1 MKRIVCFG
9 LALCVMLLG
18 FAYADENS
26 ACVCLTEFLPET
38 VPDLICSTYKIDA
51 SAAMDVLM
59 KAPYLTKDTKRQYMA
74 TEWSNDDETM
84 TIGFDG
90 LSYETRLGKNLSE
103 LVDGS
108 TPLFTEWNGGVTNDL
123 SFSSVNEIAA
133 LAKDVLNRLNLHVE
147 LIHALAYDEAALRA
161 AIPSALNSVDARKI
175 EECYALFF
183 CCAENGLRIPADG
196 YHSDMHGTDMHGSKI
211 MTLWTKDGLQFLSTS
226 GLYHIDERVENGER
240 LLSPEEALSIV
251 QEEYAMY
258 VASIA
263 HPRLI
268 GVSISHQRLVYAKVP
283 ISGVDPESGCRLTPA
298 WLFTQDQQWNVSM
311 EAGGYEVGHFYS
323 DLVLIDART
332 GEEL

>member
-9 LALCVMLLG
+9 LALCVVLLG
-18 FAYADENS
+18 FAYAEGNS
-26 ACVCLTEFLPET
+26 TCVCLTEFLPET

-59 KAPYLTKDTKRQYMA
+59 KAPYLTVDTKGHYKGTGWLNGDEEMA
-74 TEWSNDDETM
+74 
-84 TIGFDG
+84 IGPDYVT
-90 LSYETRLGKNLSE
+90 YETRLGRNLAN
-103 LVDGS
+103 LVEGLPPS
-108 TPLFTEWNGGVTNDL
+108 FTEWNGGAANDL
-123 SFSSVNEIAA
+123 SFGGVDKIAA

-147 LIHALAYDEAALRA
+147 LIHAQAYDEAALRA
-161 AIPSALNSVDARKI
+161 AIPSAFRPVDARKI

-183 CCAENGLRIPADG
+183 CCVENGLRIPANG
-196 YHSDMHGTDMHGSKI
+196 YHSDMHGTYMQGSEI
-211 MTLWTKDGLQFLSTS
+211 MTLWTKDGLQLLSAS
-226 GLYHIDERVENGER
+226 GLYRIDERVENGER

-263 HPRLI
+263 HPQLI
-268 GVSISHQRLVYAKVP
+268 GVNISHQRLVYAKVP
-283 ISGVDPESGCRLTPA
+283 ISGVDPESGYRLTPA

>member
-1 MKRIVCFG
+1 
-9 LALCVMLLG
+9 
-18 FAYADENS
+18 
-26 ACVCLTEFLPET
+26 
-38 VPDLICSTYKIDA
+38 
-51 SAAMDVLM
+51 
-59 KAPYLTKDTKRQYMA
+59 MA
-74 TEWSNDDETM
+74 TKLSNDDETM

-90 LSYETRLGKNLSE
+90 LSYKTRLGKNLSE
-103 LVDGS
+103 LVNGS
-108 TPLFTEWNGGVTNDL
+108 LPLFMEWNGGAANDL
-123 SFSSVNEIAA
+123 SFGGVDKIAA

-251 QEEYAMY
+251 QEDYAMY

-283 ISGVDPESGCRLTPA
+283 ISGVDPESGYRLTPA

>member
-26 ACVCLTEFLPET
+26 ACVCMTEFLPET
-38 VPDLICSTYKIDA
+38 VPDLICSTYKIDESTA
-51 SAAMDVLM
+51 VDVLM

-103 LVDGS
+103 LVNGS
-108 TPLFTEWNGGVTNDL
+108 LPLFMEWNGGVTNDL

-147 LIHALAYDEAALRA
+147 LIHAQAYDEAALRA
-161 AIPSALNSVDARKI
+161 AIPSAFRPVDARKI

-196 YHSDMHGTDMHGSKI
+196 YHSDMHGTDMQGSEI
-211 MTLWTKDGLQFLSTS
+211 MTLWTKDGLQFLSAS
-226 GLYHIDERVENGER
+226 GLYHIDEQAENSER

-251 QEEYAMY
+251 QDDYAMY

>member
-9 LALCVMLLG
+9 LALCVVLLG
-18 FAYADENS
+18 FAYAEGNS
-26 ACVCLTEFLPET
+26 TCVCLTEFLPET

-59 KAPYLTKDTKRQYMA
+59 KAPYLTKGTEGYYMA
-74 TEWSNDDETM
+74 TKLSNDDETM

-147 LIHALAYDEAALRA
+147 LIHAQAYDEAALRA
-161 AIPSALNSVDARKI
+161 AIPSAFRPVDARKI

-183 CCAENGLRIPADG
+183 CCVENGLRIPANG
-196 YHSDMHGTDMHGSKI
+196 YHSDMHGTYMQGSEI
-211 MTLWTKDGLQFLSTS
+211 MTLWTKDGLQFLSAS
-226 GLYHIDERVENGER
+226 RLYHIDEQAENGER

-323 DLVLIDART
+323 DLALIDART

>member
-1 MKRIVCFG
+1 M
-9 LALCVMLLG
+9 
-18 FAYADENS
+18 
-26 ACVCLTEFLPET
+26 
-38 VPDLICSTYKIDA
+38 
-51 SAAMDVLM
+51 
-59 KAPYLTKDTKRQYMA
+59 
-74 TEWSNDDETM
+74 
-84 TIGFDG
+84 
-90 LSYETRLGKNLSE
+90 
-103 LVDGS
+103 
-108 TPLFTEWNGGVTNDL
+108 
-123 SFSSVNEIAA
+123 NEIAA

-147 LIHALAYDEAALRA
+147 LIHAQAYDEAALRA
-161 AIPSALNSVDARKI
+161 AIPSAFRPVDARKI

-183 CCAENGLRIPADG
+183 CCVENGLRIPANG
-196 YHSDMHGTDMHGSKI
+196 YHSDMHGTYMQGSEI

-251 QEEYAMY
+251 QEDYAMY

-268 GVSISHQRLVYAKVP
+268 GVNISHQRLVYAKVP
-283 ISGVDPESGCRLTPA
+283 ISGVEPESGCRLTPA

>member
-1 MKRIVCFG
+1 
-9 LALCVMLLG
+9 
-18 FAYADENS
+18 
-26 ACVCLTEFLPET
+26 
-38 VPDLICSTYKIDA
+38 
-51 SAAMDVLM
+51 
-59 KAPYLTKDTKRQYMA
+59 
-74 TEWSNDDETM
+74 
-84 TIGFDG
+84 
-90 LSYETRLGKNLSE
+90 
-103 LVDGS
+103 
-108 TPLFTEWNGGVTNDL
+108 
-123 SFSSVNEIAA
+123 
-133 LAKDVLNRLNLHVE
+133 
-147 LIHALAYDEAALRA
+147 
-161 AIPSALNSVDARKI
+161 
-175 EECYALFF
+175 
-183 CCAENGLRIPADG
+183 
-196 YHSDMHGTDMHGSKI
+196 

-226 GLYHIDERVENGER
+226 GLYRIDERVENGER

-251 QEEYAMY
+251 QEDYAMY

>member
-1 MKRIVCFG
+1 MKRIVCLG

-18 FAYADENS
+18 FAYAEGNS
-26 ACVCLTEFLPET
+26 ACVCMTEFLPET
-38 VPDLICSTYKIDA
+38 VPDLICSTYKIDESTA
-51 SAAMDVLM
+51 VDVLM

-123 SFSSVNEIAA
+123 IFSSVNEIAA

-147 LIHALAYDEAALRA
+147 LIHAQAYDEAALRA
-161 AIPSALNSVDARKI
+161 AIPSAFRPVDARKI

-183 CCAENGLRIPADG
+183 CCVENGLRIPANG
-196 YHSDMHGTDMHGSKI
+196 YHSDMHGTYMQGSEI

-251 QEEYAMY
+251 QEDYAMY

-268 GVSISHQRLVYAKVP
+268 GVNISHQRLVYAKVP

>member
-1 MKRIVCFG
+1 MKRIICFG
-9 LALCVMLLG
+9 LALCVVLLG
-18 FAYADENS
+18 FAYAEGNS
-26 ACVCLTEFLPET
+26 TCVCLTEFLPET

-59 KAPYLTKDTKRQYMA
+59 KAPYLTVDTKGHYKGTGWLNGDEEMA
-74 TEWSNDDETM
+74 
-84 TIGFDG
+84 IGSDYVT
-90 LSYETRLGKNLSE
+90 YETRLGRNLAN
-103 LVDGS
+103 LVEGLPPS
-108 TPLFTEWNGGVTNDL
+108 FTEWNGGAADDL
-123 SFSSVNEIAA
+123 SFGSVDEIAA

-147 LIHALAYDEAALRA
+147 LIHAQAYDKAALSA
-161 AIPSALNSVDARKI
+161 AIPSAIRSVDAKKI

-183 CCAENGLRIPADG
+183 CCVENGLRLPVDG
-196 YHSDMHGTDMHGSKI
+196 FYSDLHGTDMNGSEI
-211 MTLWTKDGLQFLSTS
+211 MTLWTKDGLQFLFAH
-226 GLYHIDERVENGER
+226 GLYHIDEPVENSEH
-240 LLSPEEALSIV
+240 LLSPEKALADV
-251 QEEYAMY
+251 QDDYALY

-263 HPRLI
+263 HPQLI

-283 ISGVDPESGCRLTPA
+283 ISGVDPESGYRLTPA

>member
-1 MKRIVCFG
+1 MKRIVCLG

-26 ACVCLTEFLPET
+26 ACVCMTEFLPET
-38 VPDLICSTYKIDA
+38 VPDLICSTYKIDESTA
-51 SAAMDVLM
+51 VDVLM

-103 LVDGS
+103 LVNGS
-108 TPLFTEWNGGVTNDL
+108 LPLFMEWNGGVTNDL

-147 LIHALAYDEAALRA
+147 LIHAQAYDEAALRA
-161 AIPSALNSVDARKI
+161 AIPSAFRPVDARKI

-196 YHSDMHGTDMHGSKI
+196 YHSDMHGTDMQGSEI
-211 MTLWTKDGLQFLSTS
+211 MTLWTKDGLQFLSAS
-226 GLYHIDERVENGER
+226 GLYHIDEQAENSER

-251 QEEYAMY
+251 QDDYAMY

-323 DLVLIDART
+323 DLALIDART

>member
-147 LIHALAYDEAALRA
+147 LIHAQAYDKAALRA
-161 AIPSALNSVDARKI
+161 AIPSAFRPVDARKI

-196 YHSDMHGTDMHGSKI
+196 YHSDMHGTYMQGSEI
-211 MTLWTKDGLQFLSTS
+211 MTLWTKDGLQFLSAS
-226 GLYHIDERVENGER
+226 GLYRIDERVENGER

-251 QEEYAMY
+251 QEDYAMY

>member
-26 ACVCLTEFLPET
+26 ACVCMTEFLPET
-38 VPDLICSTYKIDA
+38 VPDLICSTYKIDESTA
-51 SAAMDVLM
+51 VDVLM

-103 LVDGS
+103 LVNGS
-108 TPLFTEWNGGVTNDL
+108 LPLFMEWNGGVTNDL

-147 LIHALAYDEAALRA
+147 LIHAQAYDEAALRA
-161 AIPSALNSVDARKI
+161 AIPSAFRPVDARKI

-196 YHSDMHGTDMHGSKI
+196 YHSDMHGTDMQGSEI
-211 MTLWTKDGLQFLSTS
+211 MTLWTKDGLQFLSAS
-226 GLYHIDERVENGER
+226 GLYHIDEQAENSER

-251 QEEYAMY
+251 QDDYAMY

-332 GEEL
+332 GEKL

>member
-18 FAYADENS
+18 FAYAEGNS
-26 ACVCLTEFLPET
+26 ACVCMTEFLPET
-38 VPDLICSTYKIDA
+38 VPDLICSTYKIDESTA
-51 SAAMDVLM
+51 VDVLM

-147 LIHALAYDEAALRA
+147 LIHAQAYDEAALRA
-161 AIPSALNSVDARKI
+161 AIPSAFRPVDARKI

-196 YHSDMHGTDMHGSKI
+196 YHSDMHGTDMQGSEI

-251 QEEYAMY
+251 QEDYAMY

-283 ISGVDPESGCRLTPA
+283 ISGVDPESGYRLTPA

-323 DLVLIDART
+323 DLALIDART

>member
-1 MKRIVCFG
+1 M
-9 LALCVMLLG
+9 
-18 FAYADENS
+18 
-26 ACVCLTEFLPET
+26 
-38 VPDLICSTYKIDA
+38 
-51 SAAMDVLM
+51 
-59 KAPYLTKDTKRQYMA
+59 
-74 TEWSNDDETM
+74 
-84 TIGFDG
+84 
-90 LSYETRLGKNLSE
+90 
-103 LVDGS
+103 
-108 TPLFTEWNGGVTNDL
+108 
-123 SFSSVNEIAA
+123 NEIAA

-147 LIHALAYDEAALRA
+147 LIHAQAYDEAALRA
-161 AIPSALNSVDARKI
+161 AIPSAFRPVDARKI

-183 CCAENGLRIPADG
+183 CCAENGLRIPANG

-226 GLYHIDERVENGER
+226 GLYRIDERVENGER

-251 QEEYAMY
+251 QEDYAMY